1 LNAVEVETNV
11 GDLWAHPDDE
21 VTRSM
26 HSHGFWELHVVRL
39 LEARLRPGMTFVDV
53 GAFIGYFTVLASRL
67 VGQQGRVFAFEPDA
81 CSVAL
86 LQSNLHRHRCANV
99 SVFAVAAWSG
109 FKPMRLTSKAGNRG
123 STEVGVGADGMDVR
137 AAPLDALI
145 NGPVDVMKI
154 DAEGSD
160 HAVLWGARR
169 LLADCPLVVTE
180 FWPHRTFWGLGP
192 REILE
197 RYQALGRDLSI
208 VSVSGELEPASV
220 EEVLGREEEYV
231 ELALTPS
238 ASRAQP
244 LAR

>member
-21 VTRSM
+21 VTKSM

-39 LEARLRPGMTFVDV
+39 LESRLRPGMTFVDV

-67 VGQQGRVFAFEPDA
+67 VGPRGRVFAFEPDA
-81 CSVAL
+81 GSVAL
-86 LQSNLHRHRCANV
+86 LQANLHRHRCTNV

-109 FKPMRLTSKAGNRG
+109 FRPMRLTQHDGNRG
-123 STEVGVGADGMDVR
+123 SAEIGAGKDGTDVR

-160 HAVLWGARR
+160 PAVVWGARR

-180 FWPHRTFWGLGP
+180 FWPRETFWGLEP

-197 RYQALGRDLSI
+197 RYCALGRELSI
-208 VSVSGELEPASV
+208 ISVSGELEPASV
-220 EEVLGREEEYV
+220 EEALAREEEYV
-231 ELALTPS
+231 ALALTP
-238 ASRAQP
+238 AGGVQP